1 MPDMA
6 ANPSSHEYFSTQL
19 GQENALMANI
29 NKKSFLQGVQEKL
42 CFFHNS
48 LLAQEIATRNLKF
61 SRRRQLNW

>member
-42 CFFHNS
+42 CFFTTHALPKK
-48 LLAQEIATRNLKF
+48 LLQEI
-61 SRRRQLNW
+61 